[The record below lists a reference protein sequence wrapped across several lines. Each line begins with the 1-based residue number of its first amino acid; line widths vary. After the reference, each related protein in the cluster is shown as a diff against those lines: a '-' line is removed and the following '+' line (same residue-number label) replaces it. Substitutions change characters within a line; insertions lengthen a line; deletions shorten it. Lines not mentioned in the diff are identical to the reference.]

1 MVEVTDAVHF
11 VPLENDRIPGYPD
24 SRLNIDASPL
34 RIIEGLPEATETDQL
49 TVAIGVA
56 TILYRWCPD
65 ALYAF
70 LDLDAWFSFTWI
82 LTLQGGDSDGSKIE
96 IGRVRSQVT
105 IGSLDRNGEKW
116 KLMITYNIGD
126 SGPLRGSWIPNP
138 SESMIDDTDIDDRA
152 EVDRL
157 GRTFVKDLVQN
168 QRWLTAK
175 GSLHQLFVEYAPM
188 DIFGDGIPM
197 NPHWLY
203 KTLDLSHCTTCE
215 DVMRSAADK
224 PLSRCGR
231 CGTAAYCSA
240 DCQRKDWAVHKAIC
254 NMSVEDRGQALHLSQ
269 YGGLVNWDRSRNET
283 NDGDDA
289 VETGHEGL
297 SKNPHFAGPPPKLR
311 VYQQIERPA

>member
-1 MVEVTDAVHF
+1 MEQSADAIRL
-11 VPLENDRIPGYPD
+11 VPLENDRIPGYQD
-24 SRLNIDASPL
+24 SRLNLDGSPL
-34 RIIEGLPEATETDQL
+34 RIIEGLTEKTETDRL
-49 TVAIGVA
+49 TVAVGVA

-96 IGRVRSQVT
+96 IGRVRGQVT
-105 IGSLDRNGEKW
+105 IGSLDKDGEKW
-116 KLMITYNIGD
+116 KLMITYNIAD

-138 SESMIDDTDIDDRA
+138 SESMIDDNDIDDPA

-157 GRTFVKDLVQN
+157 GRSFVRDLVLN

-203 KTLDLSHCTTCE
+203 KTLDISRCTTC
-215 DVMRSAADK
+215 DDAMRSSAEK

-240 DCQRKDWAVHKAIC
+240 DCQRKDWAIHKAIC

-269 YGGLVNWDRSRNET
+269 HGGLVNWDRSRTET
-283 NDGDDA
+283 DEDDKA
-289 VETGHEGL
+289 VETDADGL

-311 VYQQIERPA
+311 VYQQIEPLA